1 MQNVSWD
8 AIYTDG
14 SDWYDN
20 FINLVYTK
28 FQQSFPLLRL
38 SRKRAKDKPW
48 ITKGI
53 KLVLK

>member
-1 MQNVSWD
+1 MGQHTCKQTYLKFKELMQNVSWD

-28 FQQSFPLLRL
+28 IQQSFPLVRL
-38 SRKRAKDKPW
+38 
-48 ITKGI
+48 
-53 KLVLK
+53 

>member
-20 FINLVYTK
+20 FSNLVYTK
-28 FQQSFPLLRL
+28 FQQSFPLVRL
-38 SRKRAKDKPW
+38 SRKRAKANPGSQKA
-48 ITKGI
+48 
-53 KLVLK
+53 